1 MGISIERLGGAL
13 AAEVS
18 GIDLAQPL
26 DDETRTA
33 LRAAL
38 FEHLVL
44 IFHDQE
50 LTAKQEVAF
59 AERFSGPLLPHIVEA
74 GRHPDHPGIVL
85 ISNLRDDKGAPK
97 GVIYAGQ
104 HWHADYSYLPEPTM
118 VSSLYAVE
126 VPKLGGDTVFANN
139 YMAYDSLSGG
149 MKEMLEGLRSV
160 HDYEAHIGR
169 AYADKPE
176 RRLSKKE
183 KAAVPPV
190 EHPVVPM
197 HPHTKRRFLFV
208 GEALTTKFVDMT
220 EKESEP
226 LLKFLVD
233 HATQVNFCYRHTWRP
248 HDMVIWD
255 NYSTL
260 HIGVANYSMSEPRL
274 LYRATITGEPFL
286 Q

>member
-1 MGISIERLGGAL
+1 
-13 AAEVS
+13 
-18 GIDLAQPL
+18 
-26 DDETRTA
+26 
-33 LRAAL
+33 
-38 FEHLVL
+38 
-44 IFHDQE
+44 
-50 LTAKQEVAF
+50 
-59 AERFSGPLLPHIVEA
+59 
-74 GRHPDHPGIVL
+74 
-85 ISNLRDDKGAPK
+85 
-97 GVIYAGQ
+97 
-104 HWHADYSYLPEPTM
+104 M

-255 NYSTL
+255 NYATL